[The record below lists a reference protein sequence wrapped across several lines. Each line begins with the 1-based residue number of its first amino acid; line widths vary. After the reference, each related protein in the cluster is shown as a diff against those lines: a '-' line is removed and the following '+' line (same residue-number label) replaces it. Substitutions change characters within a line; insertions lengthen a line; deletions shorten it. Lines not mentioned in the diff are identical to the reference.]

1 MSKHVVVDTLARWL
15 RATGMGATRFPCCER
30 SGPSKSNPHELQ
42 FSLPARSPFGDAGLA
57 LILLLKEYWS
67 FSARHL
73 ACRMVAVWAFAI
85 ASAAPRLALSAFEC
99 KDESWQG
106 TSELLSI
113 AREIAGANR
122 VRLVAELDYSE
133 LTATDSVLILH
144 PEVILD
150 DVSLI
155 AFIQHGGRAAV
166 LDDFGKSLTFIERFG
181 IRRVPAPAD
190 PQLALRDNR
199 HLPIGTPVESA
210 STSASTSARHPLIAE
225 VERIVLNHP
234 SGLTNPGLT
243 PLLEVRAKN
252 GAAIPIALTGVIGDA
267 PQGRLLVM
275 SDPSALINLM
285 IRYPGN
291 MTFARALIRYLSE
304 DDGKTGG
311 GRLYVVS
318 NRFDQTGRF
327 SRSHGVFADLTEAL
341 EQLVRKLQNGVP
353 PQLLILL
360 AALSTLW
367 IGRWIAANAWHRS
380 ATALPRYLR
389 PAPEIAQ
396 AGWPG
401 RVAAL
406 VAPTT
411 HPALLLLEFR
421 EAFRLRLAHFL
432 AVSPS
437 ASSQELIE
445 TAESR
450 KVLPPTLLHS
460 LRSLM
465 ATVDIMEKAV
475 AARKPVRIKQSR
487 VAALLQ
493 QGLDILEHFSQLER
507 PGRESSPPSQ

>member
-1 MSKHVVVDTLARWL
+1 MA
-15 RATGMGATRFPCCER
+15 
-30 SGPSKSNPHELQ
+30 
-42 FSLPARSPFGDAGLA
+42 A
-57 LILLLKEYWS
+57 LL
-67 FSARHL
+67 
-73 ACRMVAVWAFAI
+73 AFAV

-99 KDESWQG
+99 KDQSWQG

-122 VRLVAELDYSE
+122 VRLVAELDYSA
-133 LTATDSVLILH
+133 LTPKDSILILH

-166 LDDFGKSLTFIERFG
+166 LDDFGKSMTFIERFG
-181 IRRVPAPAD
+181 IRRVPVPAD
-190 PQLALRDNR
+190 PLLALRDNR
-199 HLPIGTPVESA
+199 HLAIGTPVES
-210 STSASTSARHPLIAE
+210 TPTSARHPLIAE

-234 SGLTNPGLT
+234 TGLTNPGLT

-252 GAAIPIALTGVIGDA
+252 GAAIPIALTGVVGDA

-304 DDGKTGG
+304 EDGSTGG

-327 SRSHGVFADLTEAL
+327 SRNHGVLADLTEGV
-341 EQLVRKLQNGVP
+341 EHLVRKLQDGVP

-367 IGRWIAANAWHRS
+367 IGRWIAANAWRQAAS
-380 ATALPRYLR
+380 ALPRYLR
-389 PAPEIAQ
+389 PTPDIAQ

-406 VAPTT
+406 VAPNT

-421 EAFRLRLAHFL
+421 EAFRLRLAHLL

-437 ASSQELIE
+437 ASSQELLE

-450 KVLPPTLLHS
+450 NVLPPTLLHS
-460 LRSLM
+460 LRTLM
-465 ATVDIMEKAV
+465 ATVDAAEKAV
-475 AARKPVRIKQSR
+475 AARKPLRIKQSR
-487 VAALLQ
+487 VAVLLQ

-507 PGRESSPPSQ
+507 PRRESSPPSQ